1 MPIPPEGAMDGG
13 PVIDCHHHLWDLS
26 LGKHA
31 WLSPEAGLAGLGDLA
46 YLRRDYG
53 PAEIAADIAGTGVVA
68 SVHVEALWDE
78 TDPVGE
84 TAWLDTLAL
93 PPGIAARCVAAA
105 PLADPHVETVLAAQA
120 RHPRVAGIRQTL
132 RWHPDPAMRWGGE
145 NLLENPAWRRGVGRL
160 THHGLLL
167 EVLTNP
173 WQATAIAELAADF
186 PDLPIVVNHCCS
198 PMDRDEAGIRRWHE
212 GLAALGRRPS
222 IHLKLSN
229 LARYAPAFTPEAARA
244 VLQPCLDA
252 FGAERCLWGSDYPV
266 ARRELGYAATLDL
279 FRRAIA
285 TLPAAAQRA
294 LLHDNAARLYGIEA
308 G

>member
-1 MPIPPEGAMDGG
+1 MAMPMDGVMDTG
-13 PVIDCHHHLWDLS
+13 PVIDCHHHLWNLS

-31 WLSPEAGLAGLGDLA
+31 WLTPKIGLAGLGDLA
-46 YLRRDYG
+46 YLRSDYG
-53 PAEIAADIAGTGVVA
+53 PAEIAADIDKTGVVA
-68 SVHVEALWDE
+68 TVHVEALWDE

-93 PPGIAARCVAAA
+93 PPGVAARCVAAA
-105 PLADPHVETVLAAQA
+105 PLADPGVEAVLAAQA

-132 RWHPDPAMRWGGE
+132 RWHPDPALRWGGE
-145 NLLENPAWRRGVGRL
+145 NLVESPAWRRGVALLPR
-160 THHGLLL
+160 HGFLL

-173 WQATAIAELAADF
+173 WQASAIAELAADF

-198 PMDRDEAGIRRWHE
+198 PMDRDEAGLRRWHE
-212 GLAALGRRPS
+212 GLAALGRRPN

-229 LARYAPAFTPEAARA
+229 LARYAPALTPEAARA
-244 VLQPCLDA
+244 VLRPCLDA

-285 TLPAAAQRA
+285 PLPAADQRA
-294 LLHDNAARLYGIEA
+294 LLHDNAARLYRIEA